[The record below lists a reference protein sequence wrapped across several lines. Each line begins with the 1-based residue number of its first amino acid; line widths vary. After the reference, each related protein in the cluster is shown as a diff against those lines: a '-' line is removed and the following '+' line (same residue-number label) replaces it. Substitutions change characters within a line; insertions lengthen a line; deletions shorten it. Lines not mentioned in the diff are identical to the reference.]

1 VSRLL
6 IPTGRWKI
14 EAEPAIDQP
23 TIRLTGR
30 AAADAG
36 YVWQQMQTVLLTPDQ
51 AHLLISELNGALCE
65 LELQRAAALARAAE
79 GEGTT
84 DGWD

>member
-6 IPTGRWKI
+6 IPTGRWNI
-14 EAEPAIDQP
+14 EADPSIDQP

-30 AAADAG
+30 TAANAG
-36 YVWQQMQTVLLTPDQ
+36 YASQQMQTLLLTPDQ
-51 AHLLISELNGALCE
+51 AHLLVSELNRALCE
-65 LELQRAAALARAAE
+65 LELQRAAALARAVE

-84 DGWD
+84 DVWA